1 MILDFNAFEPI
12 INLNRTLRFC
22 LAALITASTV
32 LVAAAG
38 ESRAE
43 DNALVKSTVLSDR
56 RTGRLVRRIVLTEN
70 IIEPRI
76 LEPRPVAAAAPP
88 KRLPA
93 PPPAAIDHVVREVAA
108 ANQVDPLLVHAI
120 IQVESAYNP
129 YAVSPKG
136 AEGLM
141 QLIPSTAREMGVRN
155 SFDSRQNIEG
165 GVRYLRQLQNSFAD
179 LRHVLAAYNAG
190 EAAVKRYG
198 GIPPYTET
206 QEYVYKVGRRLGE
219 LRRSQRPQSDR
230 AAVAGPPPVEP
241 GEPVHRPLE
250 ASVDSDGRLTMRT
263 R

>member
-1 MILDFNAFEPI
+1 MILDFKAFEPI

-43 DNALVKSTVLSDR
+43 DHALVKSTVLSDR

-76 LEPRPVAAAAPP
+76 LEPRPVA
-88 KRLPA
+88 
-93 PPPAAIDHVVREVAA
+93 AA

-198 GIPPYTET
+198 GIPPYAET